1 MTDLLVVTGLTK
13 QFRLGG
19 GLLSGAPRVVS
30 AVDGVDLAVA
40 SGETLGLVGESG
52 CGKTTIAKILV
63 RLIEPT
69 AGRIVFQEED
79 VLAMRPRQM
88 QALRRNVGIVF
99 QDPYG
104 SLNPRMTVQQILDD
118 PLRINTQLS
127 RADRRRR
134 VQILLD
140 EVGLPA
146 RSVERYPHEF
156 SGGQRQRIG
165 IARAIS
171 LQPRLLI
178 CDEPV
183 SALDVSVQAQVL
195 NLLRNLQRELGLS
208 YLFISHDLSV
218 VRLVA
223 NRVAVMYLGRI
234 VETAP
239 TQRLFDAPQHPYTQA
254 LLSAIPVPDPDR
266 ERRRLVLHGD
276 PPSPI
281 DPPPGCRFHTRC
293 PAAFAICR
301 TLAPALRSADGSQH
315 AACHLIHPPQTT
327 NISGN
332 NGK

>member
-1 MTDLLVVTGLTK
+1 
-13 QFRLGG
+13 
-19 GLLSGAPRVVS
+19 
-30 AVDGVDLAVA
+30 
-40 SGETLGLVGESG
+40 
-52 CGKTTIAKILV
+52 
-63 RLIEPT
+63 
-69 AGRIVFQEED
+69 
-79 VLAMRPRQM
+79 
-88 QALRRNVGIVF
+88 
-99 QDPYG
+99 
-104 SLNPRMTVQQILDD
+104 
-118 PLRINTQLS
+118 
-127 RADRRRR
+127 
-134 VQILLD
+134 LLD
-140 EVGLPA
+140 QVGLAA
-146 RSVERYPHEF
+146 RSAERYPHEF

-195 NLLRNLQRELGLS
+195 NLLRDLQRELGLS

-266 ERRRLVLHGD
+266 ERRRVMLRGE
-276 PPSPI
+276 PPSPS

-293 PAAFAICR
+293 PAALALCR
-301 TLAPALRSADGSQH
+301 TANPALLSADGAH
-315 AACHLIHPPQTT
+315 HTACHLIHPLQPSDNLENRQP
-327 NISGN
+327 
-332 NGK
+332 